1 MYSKLKKL
9 MNTRQDDWNQYI
21 DIVMFSMKAEH
32 QMSTKYIPLEVMCG
46 GKATHFMDLKEPLAA
61 EITVS

>member
-1 MYSKLKKL
+1 
-9 MNTRQDDWNQYI
+9 
-21 DIVMFSMKAEH
+21 MFSMKTEL

-46 GKATHFMDLKEPLAA
+46 RKATHFMDLKEPLAA